1 VLLETR
7 YFYRYWSCKLAI
19 SCEAN
24 TGFVIFWRGW
34 AILKMFEWWIQYH
47 PGLGR
52 GRSEIHPRDRNRFPK
67 TDQWTVPAPHTSG
80 TLGPR
85 HVCAQWSN
93 ASYVTDWFY
102 VKERLYNGVDVW
114 RRRGKWLENNES
126 KAPAIHCRA
135 LCPIRAIFYRFA
147 APRAS
152 WPKTSRPKNERCGN
166 LEFRFGFFRK
176 CLRIHNFSQIPFP
189 SLILYE
195 YNQCAMRQENIGTY
209 IKSN

>member
-1 VLLETR
+1 LFIYCGNPSITWR
-7 YFYRYWSCKLAI
+7 IF
-19 SCEAN
+19 N
-24 TGFVIFWRGW
+24 VINRIQVGWFFWNKCWFCCIVYRGW

-52 GRSEIHPRDRNRFPK
+52 DRSEIHPRDRNRFPK
-67 TDQWTVPAPHTSG
+67 IDQWAVLAPHTSG

-85 HVCAQWSN
+85 HVCAQRSN

-114 RRRGKWLENNES
+114 CRRGKWLENNES

-147 APRAS
+147 ALRFHDLKPTS
-152 WPKTSRPKNERCGN
+152 LKTTDAETWNPGLHFWK
-166 LEFRFGFFRK
+166 
-176 CLRIHNFSQIPFP
+176 
-189 SLILYE
+189 
-195 YNQCAMRQENIGTY
+195 M
-209 IKSN
+209 